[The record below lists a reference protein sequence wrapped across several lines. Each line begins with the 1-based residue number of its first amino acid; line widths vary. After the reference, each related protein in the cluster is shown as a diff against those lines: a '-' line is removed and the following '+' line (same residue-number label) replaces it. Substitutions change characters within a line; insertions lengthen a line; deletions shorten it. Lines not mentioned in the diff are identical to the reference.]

1 MLFCEW
7 GWAIKTG
14 SLACHSGISGPSYPC
29 IVSGWEGEV
38 QGVSPDFQNQ
48 ASTQDTLMSS

>member
-1 MLFCEW
+1 MLNCEW

-14 SLACHSGISGPSYPC
+14 SLACHSVISAPSYPC
-29 IVSGWEGEV
+29 IVFGLEGEV

-48 ASTQDTLMSS
+48 ASTQDTLTIS

>member
-1 MLFCEW
+1 MLNCEW

-14 SLACHSGISGPSYPC
+14 SLACHSVISGPSYPC
-29 IVSGWEGEV
+29 IVFGLEGEV

-48 ASTQDTLMSS
+48 ASTQDTLTIS